1 MAKKKKTA
9 PKKTRKQG
17 KGHKK
22 LSPDLK
28 GRKKRDSGVLGKGQ

>member
-17 KGHKK
+17 RKR

>member
-9 PKKTRKQG
+9 RKKTRKQG
-17 KGHKK
+17 RKK

-28 GRKKRDSGVLGKGQ
+28 ERKRRDSGVLGKRPF